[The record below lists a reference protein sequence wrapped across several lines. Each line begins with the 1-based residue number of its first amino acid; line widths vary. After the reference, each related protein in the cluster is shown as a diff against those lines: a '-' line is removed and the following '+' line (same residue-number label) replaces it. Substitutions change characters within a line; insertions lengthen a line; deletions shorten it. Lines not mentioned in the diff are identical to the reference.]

1 MIVLYKLHLLFSE
14 EIEILLNLSVLFP
27 LNNIKKMLIHIIAQS
42 ITAAIFIIAAAISAA
57 K

>member
-1 MIVLYKLHLLFSE
+1 M
-14 EIEILLNLSVLFP
+14 NLSVLFP